1 MNATGNAAA
10 GQGLH
15 VVLGASG
22 GVGHAVVEEL
32 VRQGRRVRAVHRG
45 AGTAPPPAGA
55 EAPGRG
61 DAAVER
67 DDPQVEWLAADIS
80 TAEGARV
87 ACAGAA
93 VVHHC
98 AQPAYHRWGQ
108 EFPAMNEAVIA
119 GAAAAG
125 AKLVFA
131 DNLYCY
137 APPTDGALTED
148 APQRPSSRKGAVR
161 RAMANRLLE
170 AHRAGVVRV
179 AIGRASDY
187 YGPGVLA
194 SSAGERLF
202 TAVLAGRTVR
212 WPGRVDVPRTL
223 HHVGDV
229 ARGLV
234 TLATDDRADGRAW
247 ILPAAPPL
255 TPRELVRRVGT
266 AAGRPA
272 RVSATPRAV
281 LRLLGLVDPAAG
293 ELPDIWYQFDRP
305 WVADDGQFQD
315 AFGPQPATSYDRGL
329 AATVAWYRARVAEKG
344 AAGVSSSSR
353 PGAASGSP
361 PR

>member
-1 MNATGNAAA
+1 MNGTTNT
-10 GQGLH
+10 GLH

-45 AGTAPPPAGA
+45 AGRTPRPAGVGVEGRVLRSGVAA
-55 EAPGRG
+55 EQGGA
-61 DAAVER
+61 
-67 DDPQVEWLAADIS
+67 PQVEWLAADVA
-80 TAEGARV
+80 TAEGARA
-87 ACAGAA
+87 ACAGAV

-98 AQPAYHRWGQ
+98 AQPPYHRWAE

-137 APPTDGALTED
+137 APPTDGPLTED
-148 APQRPSSRKGAVR
+148 APLRPTSRKGAVR
-161 RAMANRLLE
+161 LALADRLLD
-170 AHRAGVVRV
+170 AHRTGVVRV
-179 AIGRASDY
+179 AVGRAADY
-187 YGPGVLA
+187 YGPGVTV

-202 TAVLAGRTVR
+202 GAVLAGRTVR
-212 WPGRVDVPRTL
+212 WPGRIDVPRTL
-223 HHVGDV
+223 HHVDDV

-234 TLATDDRADGRAW
+234 TLAGDDRADGRAW

-255 TPRELVRRVGT
+255 TPRELVRRVGV
-266 AAGRPA
+266 AAGRA
-272 RVSATPRAV
+272 GRVTGTPRVV
-281 LRLLGLVDPAAG
+281 LQLLGLFDEGAG

-305 WVADDGQFQD
+305 WTADDGRFQ
-315 AFGPQPATSYDRGL
+315 ATFGPQPATSHERGI
-329 AATVAWYRARVAEKG
+329 AATVAWYRRR
-344 AAGVSSSSR
+344 VSSSPR
-353 PGAASGSP
+353 PAAASGSR